1 MKTDKCW
8 KAEGGLVQF
17 NLCPLSGSR
26 GPTADCKSNRSQR
39 FYPAV
44 IFPNTLQTDL
54 NRRASVTCLWLFSP
68 NKLKLV
74 FLNLI
79 LAKRVKSKKKDKI
92 TLKSDETLLKHL
104 VNDSSKTVQVCS
116 TAHRLSEHMHYICAC
131 CTLVLELLCA
141 TFSLALDSS
150 C

>member
-1 MKTDKCW
+1 M
-8 KAEGGLVQF
+8 QF

-26 GPTADCKSNRSQR
+26 GPTADRKSDRSQT

-44 IFPNTLQTDL
+44 IFPNTLRTDL
-54 NRRASVTCLWLFSP
+54 NRRASVTCLSP

-92 TLKSDETLLKHL
+92 TLKGDGILLKHL

-116 TAHRLSEHMHYICAC
+116 TAHRLSEHMHYIRAC
-131 CTLVLELLCA
+131 CTVVLELLYA
-141 TFSLALDSS
+141 TVSLALDSS